1 MMIVVNR
8 NIALTPAPL
17 PQAGEGRLVRGMVAD
32 HSPEGS
38 K

>member
-17 PQAGEGRLVRGMVAD
+17 PQAGEGKFVRAMVAD
-32 HSPEGS
+32 HCPGGS
-38 K
+38 A